1 VTFVPATGR
10 RSPQPPATLKLLA
23 VPLTIDRPTA
33 RRFLVRRH
41 LLAPAR
47 TLPARKASVLKVIE
61 RLGVLQFDP
70 LEVPGARNHDLVLH
84 ARIKGYRR
92 EWCEDWLYGPERRLI
107 ELYNKSLNIVP
118 MGELPHYR
126 ITWQRNAE
134 RYADGI
140 LREQAQVAEAIVG
153 RIAAEGPLSTAAF
166 AEHSH
171 AVDWWWAPT
180 RVSRA
185 VLEALFVTG
194 QVGIAR
200 RDGNRR
206 FYDLIERIVPAD
218 LLALRESEEDAMRH
232 RLMSRYQATGL
243 ASRASQAEVMHS
255 AGSGPE
261 RTRLTADLVEAGR
274 LLAVEVEGLK
284 GERYIP
290 ADEQPILDLAAESSP
305 QASPTVA
312 FIAPLDP
319 LAWDRRL
326 LRDLWDFDYV
336 WEVYVP
342 EAKRRWGYY
351 VLPILFGDRL
361 VGRFEPRVDRAAGTL
376 RVLGIWWERGFSP
389 RRADGFVPA
398 MRQALAD
405 YLGFVGAGYVD
416 WTPVTG
422 SSGRTFGSI
431 GPQAAIACARSISDR
446 CERSFD
452 A

>member
-1 VTFVPATGR
+1 VRAVPA
-10 RSPQPPATLKLLA
+10 S
-23 VPLTIDRPTA
+23 PLTIDRPTA
-33 RRFLVRRH
+33 RRFLVNRH
-41 LLAPAR
+41 LLSPAR
-47 TLPARKASVLKVIE
+47 SLPPRKESVLKVIE

-92 EWCEDWLYGPERRLI
+92 EWCEDWLYGPDRRLI

-118 MGELPHYR
+118 MSELPHYR

-166 AEHSH
+166 VEHSH

-180 RVSRA
+180 RVARA

-194 QVGIAR
+194 RVGIAR

-218 LLALRESEEDAMRH
+218 LLALRESEKDAMRH

-243 ASRASQAEVMHS
+243 ASRAAQAEVMYS

-290 ADEQPILDLAAESSP
+290 ADEQPILDSAADSSLQP
-305 QASPTVA
+305 SPTVA

-361 VGRFEPRVDRAAGTL
+361 VGRFEPRVDRAAGAL
-376 RVLGIWWERGFSP
+376 RVLGIWWQPGFVP

-405 YLGFVGAGYVD
+405 YLSFVGAGYVD
-416 WTPVTG
+416 WTPATG
-422 SSGRTFGSI
+422 SAGRTFGSI
-431 GPQAAIACARSISDR
+431 GRRPRAGVSSGR
-446 CERSFD
+446 
-452 A
+452 